1 MSDPTDGSAITLQRV
16 DRRGTNSFLIRH
28 QIHPEEPRDLMIT
41 VYLGRDK
48 QIVDKAY
55 DIIRVDS
62 SDSYI
67 DLIEQSLIASLLL
80 VNTPH

>member
-1 MSDPTDGSAITLQRV
+1 
-16 DRRGTNSFLIRH
+16 
-28 QIHPEEPRDLMIT
+28 MIT